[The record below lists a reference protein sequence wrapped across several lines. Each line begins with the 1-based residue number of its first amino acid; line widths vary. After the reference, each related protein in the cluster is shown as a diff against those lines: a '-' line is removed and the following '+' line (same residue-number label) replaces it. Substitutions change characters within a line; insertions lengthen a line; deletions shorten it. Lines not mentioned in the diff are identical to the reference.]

1 LHAAPGASLP
11 RRQPLPLLPDCL
23 TVAGLARLRVAV
35 LRSCAMA
42 SAKPGHTLQSELH
55 ALEAELSKD
64 WAHAKHFMG
73 DMWGHLEHVRAL

>member
-1 LHAAPGASLP
+1 
-11 RRQPLPLLPDCL
+11 
-23 TVAGLARLRVAV
+23 
-35 LRSCAMA
+35 MA